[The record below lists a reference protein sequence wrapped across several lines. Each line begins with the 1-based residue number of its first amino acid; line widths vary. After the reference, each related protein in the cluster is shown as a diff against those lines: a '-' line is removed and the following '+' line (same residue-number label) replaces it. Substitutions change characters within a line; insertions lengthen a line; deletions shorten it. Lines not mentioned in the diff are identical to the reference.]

1 MDISIFLYYT
11 CILLPTAYILLTLAL
26 YTMSLLSLSTPRTT
40 FYART
45 LAAYGTLIFCAL
57 YGVLA
62 SLLLRCLGHHR
73 MSQYATARSF
83 KWTMRYTT
91 NIRFEIISGAQHL
104 NTRPCVIIGNHQSA
118 LDILLLGVVWPLYC
132 SVTAK
137 SSLRYVPFLGWFMA
151 LSGTVFIDR
160 KNRDSAIQAF
170 DAAATEMR
178 EARQSVFIFP
188 EGTRSNA
195 KGPELG
201 AFKKGAFHLAIRAQ
215 VPVVPVVCANY
226 HGVLSIKERRFRAGR
241 IPVKVL
247 PPIETKG
254 LTAADVDRLTN
265 ETREVMLR
273 ELIALTET
281 PAGRNA
287 ASADPSATAEE
298 DFADLVSASEASPGG
313 IRERKGTEAADS
325 GIEG

>member
-1 MDISIFLYYT
+1 
-11 CILLPTAYILLTLAL
+11 
-26 YTMSLLSLSTPRTT
+26 
-40 FYART
+40 
-45 LAAYGTLIFCAL
+45 
-57 YGVLA
+57 
-62 SLLLRCLGHHR
+62 
-73 MSQYATARSF
+73 
-83 KWTMRYTT
+83 
-91 NIRFEIISGAQHL
+91 
-104 NTRPCVIIGNHQSA
+104 
-118 LDILLLGVVWPLYC
+118 
-132 SVTAK
+132 
-137 SSLRYVPFLGWFMA
+137 MA

-201 AFKKGAFHLAIRAQ
+201 AFKKGAFHLAVRAQ

-281 PAGRNA
+281 PAGRKA
-287 ASADPSATAEE
+287 ASADPSAAAEE
-298 DFADLVSASEASPGG
+298 DLADLVSASKASPGG
-313 IRERKGTEAADS
+313 IRERKGGEVSPDEIRERKDTEATAS
-325 GIEG
+325 GIEE